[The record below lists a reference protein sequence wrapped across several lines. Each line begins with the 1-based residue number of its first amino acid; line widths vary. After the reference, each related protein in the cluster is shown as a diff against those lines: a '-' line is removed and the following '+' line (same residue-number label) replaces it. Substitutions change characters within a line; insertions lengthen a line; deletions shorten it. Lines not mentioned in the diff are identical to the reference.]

1 MVKEKKKLNEAK
13 PFQEINTTILKLEA
27 EIKEIK
33 ATLKL
38 KQAELELK
46 LILKRYGSEEE
57 KEESVKLLKIVNT
70 ELNKLNTATDELI
83 VDFKTDLKNSSDFE
97 NIKKSVTALE
107 KELKANK
114 TNEAETLLKLSKV
127 IEAKKQITEISKQ
140 VTALIKDKAI
150 ISNKLSKLDNLLT
163 EIGGMIT
170 TDEAQKLILKKHF
183 DIINNQ
189 LQRYLNAEKR
199 ALIGAYENLFDKYFV
214 SADSIERDRNKTM
227 KELNDFL
234 TDLKYLN

>member
-1 MVKEKKKLNEAK
+1 M
-13 PFQEINTTILKLEA
+13 
-27 EIKEIK
+27 
-33 ATLKL
+33 
-38 KQAELELK
+38 ELK

-97 NIKKSVTALE
+97 NIKKSITALE

-127 IEAKKQITEISKQ
+127 IEAKKQIAEISKQ
-140 VTALIKDKAI
+140 VTALTKDKGI
-150 ISNKLSKLDNLLT
+150 ISNKLNKLDNILI

-214 SADSIERDRNKTM
+214 SADNIEKDRNNTM